1 MDAPKGKIA
10 KEIFADPGK
19 ARELMHILLTDRGP
33 ESDNQLTINGK
44 TYQVKRVAAVNRRK

>member
-19 ARELMHILLTDRGP
+19 ARELMHILLTDRGLDA
-33 ESDNQLTINGK
+33 DNQLTINGK